1 MNSLPTCA
9 GTLFAAVA
17 AQASRSSPHFN
28 GGLRRDTPVDKKQRS
43 ATGSVLG
50 SSTGSSQETQ
60 YEQHGGQQLLRAS
73 PAAGPAELTGE
84 KVAERIMELMA
95 TSTTLAAHS
104 NLNDENTDGQSYEI
118 EDWGYKDEDE
128 PEAKEEQE
136 LYQDMAEN
144 HSTGED
150 NSFGRTTV
158 VAAAD
163 ECDGTEPPL
172 GDVLADARDT
182 EPVPASRLPAP
193 C

>member
-1 MNSLPTCA
+1 
-9 GTLFAAVA
+9 
-17 AQASRSSPHFN
+17 
-28 GGLRRDTPVDKKQRS
+28 
-43 ATGSVLG
+43 
-50 SSTGSSQETQ
+50 
-60 YEQHGGQQLLRAS
+60 
-73 PAAGPAELTGE
+73 
-84 KVAERIMELMA
+84 
-95 TSTTLAAHS
+95 
-104 NLNDENTDGQSYEI
+104 
-118 EDWGYKDEDE
+118 
-128 PEAKEEQE
+128 
-136 LYQDMAEN
+136 MAEN